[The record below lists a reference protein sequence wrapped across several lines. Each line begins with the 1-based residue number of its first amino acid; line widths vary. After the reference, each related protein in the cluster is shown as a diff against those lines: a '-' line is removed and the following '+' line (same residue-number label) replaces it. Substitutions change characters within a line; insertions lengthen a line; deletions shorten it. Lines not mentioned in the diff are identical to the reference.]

1 MLSHYDG
8 AVAEAQLLH
17 SREEG
22 CAQRSADALFFS
34 IFRKTGGRPSQRS
47 YRMPHLEQVVM
58 ATGGQDDVYL
68 SQSSFFSFG
77 RQAVNF
83 KQTRAAWVDLD
94 IYNLGRTL
102 DSAAISQIIAHG
114 EQLGIPAPTAVISS
128 GRGCYLKWVFET
140 PVNQA
145 QLPTWNL
152 LQSTL
157 TAAYASLAADFKSRD
172 VARVF
177 RLLDTRNS
185 KSGELVRRIDG
196 SGKLYDFAAFCKS
209 VEGLRVD
216 LLVETTKAR
225 ISNLT
230 RKTTALAESL
240 GQGVERGN
248 AEALALYSELN
259 QPIMLEAMS
268 ARSLNWMRF
277 CDLRDLYKARGGI
290 PVGERDQAMFWM
302 LNFLSHAEVI
312 RAQNWDAEIAELLK
326 AFPSQTTFDPLNDGS
341 MKTLLNRLKDKEAG
355 RKYSWRGVEV
365 EPLYRPTNDHLIET
379 FGIKL
384 EEMGSLSTLIS
395 PLEKRNRAD
404 AKVDCRHERREER
417 IRWRLEVKEAFQA
430 CADQAGADSDTKPI
444 NISALAKF
452 VGVERTRVSRYWAE
466 LNRTGGEATKVP
478 APMRPPKLKLNKPEC
493 PPALSLGEALD
504 RLDQS
509 KRANEKAHEA
519 QAAASAMA
527 LERKMSDLREA
538 WARRKILNLVGAG
551 ESESRSTG
559 EAEMATEILTK
570 RMAQYQ
576 AAIGDT
582 PPIGAAAAQESPPAS
597 IAPATDPGGTT
608 TALPAQLGDAM
619 AKEAGDDVPAWFDA
633 PMEMDGAHSPVA
645 PLQVQQATVPT
656 KEAPPFAPVVAS
668 SPATSVMSPRE
679 RLAQATRKPT
689 TEQSQN
695 AARRDARSTDAAKP
709 AAEGERGRALTTNG
723 PAAPSGYP
731 SKAAW
736 SSDLVPP
743 GSRYSAEEWDAQRI
757 DESGNV
763 YSVVE
768 VHTKS
773 SSWLVQLLQPKV
785 GVSNQ
790 VIDGRAVEV
799 RTREYPADFKDPAL
813 CDLLAQQFDSCIW
826 LSERAP
832 AEFPGAAEGRVEF
845 GGSRY
850 SVIRSRADYLDPDRY
865 YKVGTKFAYPF
876 DMAGLIAQMGP
887 VQADVVTPQD
897 ELPSPPAP

>member
-34 IFRKTGGRPSQRS
+34 IFRKTAGRPSQRS
-47 YRMPHLEQVVM
+47 YRMPNLEQVVM
-58 ATGGQDDVYL
+58 ATGGQNDVYL

-102 DSAAISQIIAHG
+102 DPAAISQIIAHG

-172 VARVF
+172 IARVF

-196 SGKLYDFAAFCKS
+196 SGKLYDFAGFCKS
-209 VEGLRVD
+209 VEGLRVE
-216 LLVETTKAR
+216 LLVETTKSR

-230 RKTTALAESL
+230 RKTTALSESL

-248 AEALALYSELN
+248 VEALALYSELN

-365 EPLYRPTNDHLIET
+365 EPLYRPSNDHLIET
-379 FGIKL
+379 FGIKP
-384 EEMGSLSTLIS
+384 EEMSALSTLIS

-430 CADQAGADSDTKPI
+430 CADQSGADSDTKPM

-466 LNRTGGEATKVP
+466 LSRTGGEATKIP
-478 APMRPPKLKLNKPEC
+478 APLRPPKLKLSMPERT
-493 PPALSLGEALD
+493 PDLSLEEALD
-504 RLDQS
+504 RLNQS

-527 LERKMSDLREA
+527 RERKMSDLREA

-551 ESESRSTG
+551 ESESQSTG
-559 EAEMATEILTK
+559 DAEMAKETLTK
-570 RMAQYQ
+570 RMALYQ

-582 PPIGAAAAQESPPAS
+582 AATGAAGAAPAQERAS
-597 IAPATDPGGTT
+597 APTAPVADTEWIAA
-608 TALPAQLGDAM
+608 ALPAEFGDAM
-619 AKEAGDDVPAWFDA
+619 GKEAGDDVPAWFDA
-633 PMEMDGAHSPVA
+633 PMEMDGAHSPIA
-645 PLQVQQATVPT
+645 PLPA
-656 KEAPPFAPVVAS
+656 APAKAAPNPAPLANPVA
-668 SPATSVMSPRE
+668 ANGMSTRE
-679 RLAQATRKPT
+679 RLAQATRKPAT
-689 TEQSQN
+689 QQGQN
-695 AARRDARSTDAAKP
+695 ASRPGARATDAAKP
-709 AAEGERGRALTTNG
+709 ATEVVPGRALATNG
-723 PAAPSGYP
+723 PAAPAGYP
-731 SKAAW
+731 ARSAW
-736 SSDLVPP
+736 TSDLVPP
-743 GSRYSAEEWDAQRI
+743 GSRYSAEEWDAQRS
-757 DESGNV
+757 DVAGNT

-768 VHTKS
+768 VHTQT
-773 SSWLVQLLQPKV
+773 SSWLLQLLQPKV

-790 VIDGRAVEV
+790 VIDGRAIEV

-826 LSERAP
+826 LSERAQ
-832 AEFPGAAEGRVEF
+832 AEFPGATEGHVEF
-845 GGSRY
+845 GGTIYR
-850 SVIRSRADYLDPDRY
+850 VVRSRADYLDPDRY
-865 YKVGTKFAYPF
+865 YKVGTKFIYPF
-876 DMAGLIAQMGP
+876 DMGGLIAQMGA
-887 VQADVVTPQD
+887 VQAGAAVHEE
-897 ELPSPPAP
+897 ELPSSPAP